1 MRISIALAV
10 TLSCLPCMAQ
20 VPLDLTYWFDSKN
33 PVTVQAQAG
42 ESTIEVDA
50 SSLDIGVHTVYAMA
64 KGDNGLSSA
73 RSAFFVKTA
82 DPASFETKGLVSV
95 NGDNAHIIP
104 ISPLGTGIAFDFDA
118 TKLPIGAH
126 SITIALVSN
135 TGEVSDFETAFFLRV
150 PTHKERES
158 MDAFYSIDDN
168 ETIRMPL
175 NGDWPLYRLDVD
187 ASSLT
192 SGIHSVSFF
201 LSSPLGMSTTPIKSW
216 FVKIPI
222 GGDGIQEYRYW
233 IDDHED
239 EATVCKPDT
248 TGLPFSLVKM
258 IDVPLKSFR
267 SSSYELK
274 METDGPAVYGVHD
287 LNFFVFDN
295 DKRVVNYSV
304 PFTESRIKK
313 PISILSTL
321 KGDGTPIQLDKFVS
335 EEIKWFAAEAALGDS
350 LSIRLSNAA
359 TMDIFSPSGERIYS
373 AKGIEAVHG
382 EGFYARETG
391 RFLIGVHDCVN
402 KNISPQII
410 YNHIDKYAI
419 IEERPK
425 STAASRVF
433 AFDIYGNGL
442 NYLKNLKL
450 SAGNGDYIAEHI
462 HKYDNGKAIGVF
474 NLQDAPCGEYSL
486 TANYENGTETAEVT
500 VEKALNI
507 VEPRGGANL
516 KVSAARSVFGTP
528 LNDVLIKITNPSNV
542 PLWGIPLNLAAEADG
557 SEVIKLNFKDFIPNM
572 PEDGKEDWEM
582 VMTDNL
588 LGTGRRGGLLQMIL
602 PYIGPKETKELTIV
616 YQMPLTVHIPTYVW
630 AGRPWSDEYQE
641 IQRLAEEGKP
651 AIPEN
656 VNYISA
662 KLVNMLVQLKEYSA
676 SVGSDHSG
684 MQKAP
689 GHYVDLSQVNAVT
702 DLVSEIGER
711 AHIDMSALNNAQ
723 TVANQSV
730 AIGHTLGGI
739 VNGLRLRNLDAVI
752 EAYGIDLSSGEYQ
765 FLADYRNDLIQ
776 SMPDPNRILNDAFDL
791 DLPVNDCMGRI
802 QRSNAT
808 NANPMPT
815 ASDIVQMTPCDP
827 NDIIGYTD
835 PSGGKYVGNHV
846 TQLPYTIEFEND
858 PDLATAPAHVIKVTD
873 IFDPEIFD
881 MSTFAMKEIMVGNK
895 SLRFDGESEFTKTLD
910 MRPEINAVAQIS
922 LSVDKKSGKA
932 EWTFESLDPMTLE
945 KATEMI
951 QGILPVNIDGNGC
964 GEIKFDI
971 SLREGLSSGK
981 MFGNKASIIF
991 DSNDP
996 IETPNWENT
1005 LDYDFPSARIT
1016 SAGSTDSKTFSFDI
1030 ESSDQGAGIWSYDL
1044 YFRPSATGEWEIA
1057 RGAIPEN
1064 ERTITFDKEMKG
1076 AFFIVPID
1084 GAGNRPHSGP
1094 DSVLWGDA
1102 DDNGMIDSN
1111 DVVVIRNNFIGKKL
1125 PINKTNAE
1133 ITMDYIIDGQDAVV
1147 VRKAFLNSK
1156 AHKIAKR
1163 TRKYKQIR

>member
-1 MRISIALAV
+1 MKRLFLLLLICIQ
-10 TLSCLPCMAQ
+10 LSASAFGQMQ
-20 VPLDLTYWFDSKN
+20 LTYWLNGAN
-33 PVTVQAQAG
+33 PVTRDIG
-42 ESTIEVDA
+42 NGLTSFDIDA
-50 SSLDIGVHTVYAMA
+50 STLPA
-64 KGDNGLSSA
+64 GLHQLNMQLSGSMGY
-73 RSAFFVKTA
+73 S
-82 DPASFETKGLVSV
+82 
-95 NGDNAHIIP
+95 
-104 ISPLGTGIAFDFDA
+104 SPLGTFFIKSAGNASNVLSSIDGGEPIITETPLRGNIYALELEATNLSQGI
-118 TKLPIGAH
+118 H
-126 SITIALVSN
+126 SIASALVN
-135 TGEVSDFETAFFLRV
+135 AKGEISDFKESYFFKV
-150 PTHKERES
+150 PTTADLSSLKGY
-158 MDAFYSIDDN
+158 FIIDDN
-168 ETIRMPL
+168 IEGVTELTGSR
-175 NGDWPLYRLDVD
+175 PLYEMDINM
-187 ASSLT
+187 SNLT
-192 SGIHSVSFF
+192 AGIHSVSVFLANSTGYASIPFKSFF
-201 LSSPLGMSTTPIKSW
+201 I
-216 FVKIPI
+216 KIPN
-222 GGDGIQEYRYW
+222 GGPGICRYEYW
-233 IDDHED
+233 IDDDMSIKTSVNLENS
-239 EATVCKPDT
+239 EKT
-248 TGLPFSLVKM
+248 FSLIKM
-258 IDVPLKSFR
+258 IEIPLGQFR
-267 SSSYELK
+267 SSDYEFKL
-274 METDGPAVYGVHD
+274 EPEGPSVYGVHH
-287 LNFFVFDN
+287 LNFHALDGDNRTVAFSKEFV
-295 DKRVVNYSV
+295 
-304 PFTESRIKK
+304 ESRIRIPVEVQALLEKTTK
-313 PISILSTL
+313 SAEIGSI
-321 KGDGTPIQLDKFVS
+321 DKN
-335 EEIKWFAAEAALGDS
+335 EIKWLILNAELGDS
-350 LSIRLSNAA
+350 LTFALSSPA
-359 TMDIFSPSGERIYS
+359 TIDVFTPAGKKVYSKSGYE
-373 AKGIEAVHG
+373 AKTVN
-382 EGFYARETG
+382 GFHAPETG
-391 RFLIGVHDCVN
+391 SYYVGIHDSNNQNAITLRF
-402 KNISPQII
+402 
-410 YNHIDKYAI
+410 NHIDKYAI

-462 HKYDNGKAIGVF
+462 HKYDNGKAIGIF

-486 TANYENGTETAEVT
+486 TATYENGTETAEVT

-507 VEPRGGANL
+507 VEPKGSVNL
-516 KVSAARSVFGTP
+516 KVSAARSVFGTT

-730 AIGHTLGGI
+730 AIGHSLGGI

-776 SMPDPNRILNDAFDL
+776 SMPDPNCILNDAFDL

-881 MSTFAMKEIMVGNK
+881 MSTFGMKEIKVGNK
-895 SLRFDGESEFTKTLD
+895 SLRFNGESELTKTLD
-910 MRPEINAVAQIS
+910 MRPEINSVAQIS
-922 LSVDKKSGKA
+922 LSVDKKTGKT